1 MAVAPV
7 STSLDAESMKY
18 FSGADDGKPNSLDMS
33 FELLHTTISNNLP
46 TGAKPKISVMG
57 DFLSFYSVAGM
68 SFSLII
74 ILGASLSVDIAI
86 IILFRF
92 NLNYLLFLM
101 TIYQKSH
108 IRFGGVGYELKEI
121 MLSNSD

>member
-7 STSLDAESMKY
+7 STSLVAESMKY

-46 TGAKPKISVMG
+46 TGAKPKIRVIG

-74 ILGASLSVDIAI
+74 ILGASLSVEIVAI

-92 NLNYLLFLM
+92 NLNYLLFL
-101 TIYQKSH
+101 
-108 IRFGGVGYELKEI
+108 
-121 MLSNSD
+121 

>member
-74 ILGASLSVDIAI
+74 ILGASLSVEIVAI

-92 NLNYLLFLM
+92 NLNYLPFLM
-101 TIYQKSH
+101 AINKNPTSIW
-108 IRFGGVGYELKEI
+108 VLEC
-121 MLSNSD
+121 